1 MVSSGVVEVGPFVP
15 LLTALLVRG
24 LRRFLRVSVPLLY
37 WAPCV
42 SSFSIEAELK
52 GPWKQDHQGFS
63 YLGVPS
69 SLPHR
74 RQRWPVC
81 FEVMSVGLIFSQTL
95 FCFLIMIFV

>member
-1 MVSSGVVEVGPFVP
+1 MVSSGAVEVGPFVP
-15 LLTALLVRG
+15 LLTALLVRR

-37 WAPCV
+37 WAHCV

-52 GPWKQDHQGFS
+52 GPGSKTTKAS
-63 YLGVPS
+63 VTS
-69 SLPHR
+69 VSLPHG

-81 FEVMSVGLIFSQTL
+81 FEVMYVGLIFNQTL